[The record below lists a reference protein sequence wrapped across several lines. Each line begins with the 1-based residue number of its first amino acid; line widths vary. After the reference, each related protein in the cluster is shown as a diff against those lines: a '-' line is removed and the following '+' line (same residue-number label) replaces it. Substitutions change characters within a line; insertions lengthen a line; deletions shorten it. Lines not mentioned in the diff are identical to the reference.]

1 LPKTRKFW
9 LWMEAL
15 VILLALILP
24 YTVFRNVH
32 AWYGS
37 FLWWTLVGLLTVFIN
52 FMMTKDWG
60 KDE

>member
-1 LPKTRKFW
+1 
-9 LWMEAL
+9 MEAL